1 MLEKICMDYNI
12 DMNVHI
18 QPNHRY
24 DFNAPDAGIHSVI
37 KGSVRNRK
45 RAQTVEHLK
54 RDIRL
59 ACADVLHHRT
69 IQNSFKKAYSRDEHG
84 DLDKS
89 LIPPEIL
96 ALYERQ

>member
-1 MLEKICMDYNI
+1 MKYLFTESIHLIMMLEFI
-12 DMNVHI
+12 V
-18 QPNHRY
+18 
-24 DFNAPDAGIHSVI
+24 SL
-37 KGSVRNRK
+37 KGQFVTGK

-54 RDIRL
+54 RDNRL

-84 DLDKS
+84 DLDES

-96 ALYERQ
+96 AWYERQ